1 MAAGQS
7 VYETIILFTIRAF
20 ASVDPWHRL
29 RSHRSTAATGGEHTA
44 SDAVCSPPVGPLL
57 RLEAQRWQ
65 GSTCRTMSEALFA
78 VIITSDDRG
87 RPDELSVRDVSV
99 DDTRQGRSPA
109 EHPPSL
115 RTILLP
121 ITIDVSRDV
130 RQGSEPSIRRAIRE
144 LQLQRESPHHGRSTR
159 LTARAMARGLWA
171 SGELGLS

>member
-1 MAAGQS
+1 MTVSARWPWLSIRGSRTFRLQN
-7 VYETIILFTIRAF
+7 VHFRAF

-29 RSHRSTAATGGEHTA
+29 RSHRSTVATGAEHTA

-78 VIITSDDRG
+78 VIITSDDSG

-115 RTILLP
+115 RKTLLP
-121 ITIDVSRDV
+121 ITPLTSRETCSKAVSHRSDGRV
-130 RQGSEPSIRRAIRE
+130 VSFSCSESLHTMRA
-144 LQLQRESPHHGRSTR
+144 
-159 LTARAMARGLWA
+159 ARA
-171 SGELGLS
+171 